1 MQLERLS
8 QSACHGGTMEFWSHR
23 STATDGLMRFGIFI
37 PLQATNGDCPTLTC
51 LAGLTSTHENFP
63 QKGGAQRHAAE
74 HGLILVF
81 PDTSPRGAGV
91 AGEDEMMDVGTGAG
105 FYVTATAEPW
115 SAHYDMARYVAAEL
129 PSLIEANFPA
139 DPARRGITGFSMG
152 GHGALV
158 TALRNPGAYR
168 SVSAFAPISNPTV
181 SPWGRNAFARYLGP
195 DEASWQEWDA
205 SVLMARGRLP
215 GRILIDQGSAD
226 PYLDQLRP
234 QTLREAAD
242 RSGQALALRTQ
253 LGYDHSYW
261 FVQSFIADHIAHHAA
276 ALHD

>member
-1 MQLERLS
+1 M
-8 QSACHGGTMEFWSHR
+8 
-23 STATDGLMRFGIFI
+23 
-37 PLQATNGDCPTLTC
+37 
-51 LAGLTSTHENFP
+51 
-63 QKGGAQRHAAE
+63 
-74 HGLILVF
+74 
-81 PDTSPRGAGV
+81 
-91 AGEDEMMDVGTGAG
+91 
-105 FYVTATAEPW
+105 
-115 SAHYDMARYVAAEL
+115 
-129 PSLIEANFPA
+129 IEANFPA
-139 DPARRGITGFSMG
+139 DHARRGITGFSMG

-181 SPWGRNAFARYLGP
+181 STWGRNAFARYLGP
-195 DEASWQEWDA
+195 DEARWQEWDA

-215 GRILIDQGSAD
+215 GQILIDQGSAD

-276 ALHD
+276 ALHA